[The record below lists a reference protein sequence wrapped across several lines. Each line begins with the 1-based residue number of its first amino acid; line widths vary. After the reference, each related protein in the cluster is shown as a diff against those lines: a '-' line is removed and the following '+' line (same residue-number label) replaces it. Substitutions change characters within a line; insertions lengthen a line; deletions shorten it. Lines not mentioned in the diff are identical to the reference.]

1 MVRNLVLTAVAN
13 EDLRSQEQFYFQFWL
28 RPIEERVTSSVT
40 DFIYQ
45 FVQKHDF
52 KHESKTQTFSTQ
64 YLKDK
69 PYAKTNILAYA
80 RFYSFYE
87 WRIMQ
92 ENDTTDQSNVD
103 KELILRV
110 TKEILT
116 EMANELSQT
125 DQDDSSGFKKP
136 ADPTI

>member
-1 MVRNLVLTAVAN
+1 MAN
-13 EDLRSQEQFYFQFWL
+13 EDLGSQEQFYFQFWL

-52 KHESKTQTFSTQ
+52 KHESKTETFSTQ

-69 PYAKTNILAYA
+69 PHAKTNILAYA

-92 ENDTTDQSNVD
+92 VNDTTDKSNVD
-103 KELILRV
+103 KELILKV

-116 EMANELSQT
+116 EMANELSKT
-125 DQDDSSGFKKP
+125 DQDDSSRFKKP
-136 ADPTI
+136 ADPIM